1 MDYHR
6 YFHIGSAGNVLLV
19 REEGTVTIL
28 ALSFAA
34 YLFALWKRPLLYA
47 GLLLQTGYIIS
58 RGMELGRLPLVGPH
72 DTLVFL
78 SASIAA
84 FSIPFGFSLKERKR
98 YFHLITVATSVLTV
112 FVMVSKKHNAPLPPV
127 LKTIWFEC
135 HVVLAF
141 MSYALFGIA
150 AVLGY
155 IFLTNRECSPDTKEL
170 PHASRRGSSWDG
182 LQYRAALIGYC
193 LFSLSMI
200 FGGIWAYLAWGTYWL
215 WTPKELWTGIL
226 WLFYSFYLHARLRQW
241 WTGKPIAYLGIA
253 GFVITMFTYL
263 GVSLL
268 MKSSHSF

>member
-1 MDYHR
+1 M
-6 YFHIGSAGNVLLV
+6 
-19 REEGTVTIL
+19 TIL
-28 ALSFAA
+28 ALSFAS
-34 YLFALWKRPLLYA
+34 YLFALWKMPLMYV
-47 GLLLQTGYIIS
+47 GLVLQVGYIIS
-58 RGMELGRLPLVGPH
+58 RGVQLERLPLVGPH

-78 SASIAA
+78 AASLTA
-84 FSIPFGFSLKERKR
+84 FSIPFGFQLEKKKE
-98 YFHLITVATSVLTV
+98 FFNVVTVLASVFTV
-112 FVMVSKKHNAPLPPV
+112 VVMISRQHNSPLPPV
-127 LKTIWFEC
+127 LKTFWFEC

-150 AVLGY
+150 AIIGY
-155 IFLTNRECSPDTKEL
+155 FHLSEKENLTE
-170 PHASRRGSSWDG
+170 G

-193 LFSLSMI
+193 LFTLSMI

-241 WTGKPIAYLGIA
+241 WTGRPMAYLAIA
-253 GFVITMFTYL
+253 GFAITMFTYL